1 MPSIE
6 RLQTFVKVVEANSF
20 VAVADQMKLSRAAI
34 SKQMSALEEEVGIKL
49 IERTTRRLRLTET
62 GEHYYKQSKEILN
75 KLDEM
80 ENLALTLRKEPIGTL
95 TLFCSRYFGE
105 QYVVPH
111 LGEFIQAYPK
121 IKLNVQLGE
130 RIPDAAKEE
139 IDIVIGMSIS
149 GPPEVIQRTISK
161 TRYVLCAS
169 PTYLQQFGI
178 PQKPLDLIE
187 HRYLTHSMRTPDHLL
202 TFGEEMHIHLDPF
215 LRLNDAASL
224 FTCALQGIGIVKLH
238 YYMVEQAL
246 KEGTLVE
253 VLKPYNQEIYPI
265 YLYHLQNRYLTPKI
279 RHFIDFLLT
288 KVNPQLLDI

>member
-6 RLQTFVKVVEANSF
+6 RLQTFVRVVEANSY

-34 SKQMSALEEEVGIKL
+34 SKQISTLEEELGIKL
-49 IERTTRRLRLTET
+49 IERTTRRLSLTEA

-80 ENLALTLRKEPIGTL
+80 ENLALTMRKEPIGTL
-95 TLFCSRYFGE
+95 NLFCSRYFGE
-105 QYVVPH
+105 RYVVPY
-111 LGEFIQAYPK
+111 LGEFIEAYPK
-121 IKLNVQLGE
+121 IKLNIQLGE

-149 GPPEVIQRTISK
+149 GPPDVIQRTISK
-161 TRYVLCAS
+161 TRYALCAS
-169 PTYLQQFGI
+169 PTYLQTFGI
-178 PQKPLDLIE
+178 PQKPIELVE

-202 TFGEEMHIHLDPF
+202 SFGDESHIHLDPF
-215 LRLNDAASL
+215 MRLNDATAL
-224 FTCALQGIGIVKLH
+224 LMCALQGIGIVNLH
-238 YYMVEQAL
+238 YYMVQQAL

-253 VLKPYNQEIYPI
+253 VLKPYSQKIYPI

-288 KVNPQLLDI
+288 KVDPLLID